1 MMAIRWTFNNSNAFS
16 LLINSNLQLCLALPS
31 LFSLSSLLLPFW
43 PTLRQAAMVS
53 IAWGATMAITTMA
66 DIEDASVSDN
76 EANVSYYER
85 AEDLFIIW

>member
-1 MMAIRWTFNNSNAFS
+1 MPRLTI
-16 LLINSNLQLCLALPS
+16 IVLALVATASVFANAAPS
-31 LFSLSSLLLPFW
+31 GDGKHRL
-43 PTLRQAAMVS
+43 
-53 IAWGATMAITTMA
+53 GATMAITTMA